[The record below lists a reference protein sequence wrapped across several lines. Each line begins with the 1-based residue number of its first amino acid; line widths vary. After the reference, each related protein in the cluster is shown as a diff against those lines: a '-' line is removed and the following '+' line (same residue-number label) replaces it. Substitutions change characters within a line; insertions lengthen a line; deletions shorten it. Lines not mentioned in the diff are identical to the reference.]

1 MSKSPSSLLQL
12 LGKTERNRSQ
22 LLEHYDSVLEIAK
35 GSLQQLMSTD
45 RTLHI
50 SEARALHEQAR
61 AISVVTARQFREQ
74 RLTTAIRRAL
84 EPGSGIRGLVD
95 APTYNDLFRPDWANH
110 CPTDAIEATTSP
122 VAYLADLYREA
133 QKIEQSGRTED
144 GQQNRILLSDRRPDL
159 AGLWLDHSALE
170 RVEPTLVL
178 VNEILETSARHYLE
192 SFGDERSLDDVLL
205 DVRYPTTLPYER
217 YQQQINY
224 TLQRKE
230 RLPGDVI
237 RCTDPAYPYFKEPG
251 VHSLL
256 SDIALVQDTGFG
268 PVQQGILLEAPYF
281 PEFDPEQEPEQP
293 LALARINPRTRLLET
308 SGTDP
313 EHFFKTNFGEG
324 DVLRLLDTQTF
335 CLHTGLKTEELES
348 LLSVGAYAPYS
359 SVNFIS
365 SDEVPVDGAVF
376 GSVYVNAGISPAMA
390 IETTGDAETG
400 PSHRIV
406 NWSHDRFDRLNR
418 MIRLARWLKL
428 PFDQVDR
435 LLVASIGAERKTS
448 NYLITT
454 DTLRALGLFQS
465 LRTRYKVSADD
476 FAALLQGLAV
486 HGRGKQPTQVDQI
499 FNSQALFPIPLILD
513 GQAFSITPGN
523 DAERRKIDHLCAALG
538 MTFEMYR
545 FTAKVI
551 EQAYAGEPL
560 RWNAAVVSAFYR
572 LVRLPHYLG
581 LTTIEALALLE
592 LLDNGGSQL
601 VSKLAG
607 PTHIASYQTSGNT
620 DTLSVIHALVEASVW
635 LAEHKWTVGQVCRI
649 VLPALTKP
657 VASEAELNLLKQ
669 MHSRLAAAL
678 ISDSSFAEIG
688 APQTRVVVDV
698 DDQGIEKISSVA
710 IDWFD
715 ELKEFIEAGDTIPA
729 ARGLVKYLKGET
741 EENYEAALSG
751 TVAQVL
757 ERFDLPIEGLHAQ
770 LCNMIMR
777 ARGAQEALLM
787 EGLAGYLDS
796 SVELVKVLLFWAE
809 GNRYQLL
816 MEVLRIYGQ
825 AGNTSGPLQLAIGD
839 EVLLVLDNLV
849 KRAAV
854 TTHLDLSPAFV
865 DQCVLQPQWFG
876 LDDVGLSLQTLY
888 FFTQYAST
896 VRLSA
901 QPEER
906 LLDYLQLINTLW
918 DKALEG
924 DKRLIRDSAA
934 NKLAGFLDWG
944 VRQVL
949 AVASYLNPEDGV
961 IFTLAE
967 LDLLVHTCRLAR
979 QTDLD
984 AEALLAL
991 GKLTPISD
999 VADFRYAAELAL
1011 ASLTESVQGTP
1022 AGEVGQSHSSV
1033 ITVTPDYLVANKPG
1047 ESATYHITLRDFM
1060 DEPFEDVTITWSTN
1074 KLGELEQ
1081 LSTVTD
1087 ENGES
1092 SVTLG
1097 SGDTMGIVH
1106 VVAEYGLGDKVLAPV
1121 VTIGCDDAS
1130 LHFSAPTYDRLE
1142 ALSNKLEAINFSV
1155 TLVDDFTNL
1164 GIDRLVDWGTTW
1176 GEFQRYQTMTNHEGI
1191 SHSSLRSGPLGEAT
1205 VVARYEN
1212 GAQWTFPVVE
1222 FISTPYFQYVRFD
1235 STVVENIEVS
1245 LSCRLVELNG
1255 DPVATG
1261 TVVTWAADADGLL
1274 ELTSTTDDNGIA
1286 RSLFKSAVTGTVT
1299 VTVSA
1304 TAPIQ
1309 SKSSAVTTIYP
1320 RARIVKHEPLS
1331 SQYLVGSPNGIEFN
1345 VWLQVGEE
1353 QGRGISIEWK
1363 NNDGLWLTALS
1374 DRNGMAS
1381 FTSKFPAGTHVVS
1394 ARVAGQEEVVE
1405 FSIFAYPPF
1414 NFVTELSGPYG
1425 VERNLLSRG
1434 SGYSLNV
1441 KAVDASGAPVEGVK
1455 FSLKNSGIDLSILN
1469 VVIPD
1474 AEKIIESSNDG
1485 HDFEINVRAMSEPL
1499 RDILKLKIEGMGVAS
1514 EYEYKVGLVIIKS
1527 SVRLMLTLSS
1537 LVIFYTSLSGNSN
1550 PKVGTS
1556 FTLTASCPEQPWSD
1570 SGEMRTI
1577 VTDGRQV
1584 LAATYRSFRPGE
1596 GGGGQSWECIV
1607 DEAVSTDGYVV
1618 VKSARFMTPPFYS

>member
-1 MSKSPSSLLQL
+1 MNKPPSALLPL
-12 LGKTERNRSQ
+12 LSKTERGRTQ

-35 GSLQQLMSTD
+35 GSLQQLMDTG
-45 RTLHI
+45 RNLHI

-61 AISVVTARQFREQ
+61 AISVVTVRQFREQ
-74 RLTTAIRRAL
+74 RLTTAVRRAF
-84 EPGSGIRGLVD
+84 EPGTGIRGLVD
-95 APTYNDLFRPDWANH
+95 TPTYNDLFRPDWANH

-122 VAYLADLYREA
+122 VAYLADLYREV
-133 QKIEQSGRTED
+133 QKIEQSGRLNEGHD
-144 GQQNRILLSDRRPDL
+144 NRILLAERRPDL
-159 AGLWLDHSALE
+159 ADLWLDHSALE

-178 VNEILETSARHYLE
+178 VNEILETSAYHYLE

-230 RLPGDVI
+230 RLPGDMI
-237 RCTDPAYPYFKEPG
+237 RCADRAYPYFKEPG

-281 PEFDPEQEPEQP
+281 PEFDPDQEPEQS

-308 SGTDP
+308 SSIDP
-313 EHFFKTNFGEG
+313 EHFFKVNFGEG
-324 DVLRLLDTQTF
+324 DVFRLLDTQTF

-359 SVNFIS
+359 SINFLCT
-365 SDEVPVDGAVF
+365 DETPVDGAVF
-376 GSVYVNAGISPAMA
+376 GSVYVNAGISPALA
-390 IETTGDAETG
+390 IETTGDAARG
-400 PSHRIV
+400 PSHQIV

-435 LLVASIGAERKTS
+435 LLVASIGAERHTPD
-448 NYLITT
+448 YRITT

-465 LRTRYKVSADD
+465 LRTRYKVSALD

-486 HGRGKQPTQVDQI
+486 HGRGKQPTQFDQI

-513 GQAFSITPGN
+513 GEVFSITPED
-523 DAERRKIDHLCAALG
+523 DAQRRKIDHLCAALG

-560 RWNAAVVSAFYR
+560 RWNPGVVSAFYR
-572 LVRLPHYLG
+572 LVQLPHYLG

-592 LLDNGGSQL
+592 LLDNGGSHL

-607 PTHIASYQTSGNT
+607 PTQIASYQTSGNT
-620 DTLSVIHALVEASVW
+620 DTLSVIHALVEASAW

-688 APQTRVVVDV
+688 APQTRVVVNINEE
-698 DDQGIEKISSVA
+698 GREEFSSVV

-715 ELKEFIEAGDTIPA
+715 ELKEFIEAGEATPA

-751 TVAQVL
+751 TVAEVL
-757 ERFDLPIEGLHAQ
+757 ERFDLPIESLHAQ
-770 LCNMIMR
+770 FCNMIMR

-816 MEVLRIYGQ
+816 MEVLRVYGQ

-839 EVLLVLDNLV
+839 EVLLVLDSLG

-854 TTHLDLSPAFV
+854 TTHLDLSPASI
-865 DQCVLQPQWFG
+865 DQCVQHPQWFG

-888 FFTQYAST
+888 FFSQYAST

-918 DKALEG
+918 DKAQEG

-934 NKLAGFLDWG
+934 NRLAGFLDWG

-949 AVASYLNPEDGV
+949 AVAFHLNPEDGV

-967 LDLLVHTCRLAR
+967 LDLLVRTCRLAR
-979 QTDLD
+979 HIDLD

-991 GKLTPISD
+991 GALTPTSD

-1011 ASLTESVQGTP
+1011 ASLTEPVPGTP

-1047 ESATYHITLRDFM
+1047 ESATYRITLLDFM
-1060 DEPFEDVTITWSTN
+1060 DEPFESVTITWSTN
-1074 KLGELEQ
+1074 LGVLGKR
-1081 LSTVTD
+1081 STVTD
-1087 ENGES
+1087 EYGES
-1092 SVTLG
+1092 SVTLE
-1097 SGDTMGIVH
+1097 SGDAMGIAH

-1121 VTIGCDDAS
+1121 VTIGCDEAS
-1130 LHFSAPTYDRLE
+1130 LHFSAPTHDRSE

-1205 VVARYEN
+1205 VVARYGN
-1212 GAQWTFPVVE
+1212 GTQWVFPIVK

-1235 STVVENIEVS
+1235 NTVVENIEVG

-1255 DPVATG
+1255 DPVAAG
-1261 TVVTWAADADGLL
+1261 TTVTWAADAEGLL
-1274 ELTSTTDDNGIA
+1274 ELTSTTDDDGVA
-1286 RSLFKSAVTGTVT
+1286 RLRFKSVHTGTVT

-1304 TAPIQ
+1304 TAPVQ

-1320 RARIVKHEPLS
+1320 QARIIRHEPLN
-1331 SQYLVGSPNGIEFN
+1331 SQYMVGSPNGIEFY

-1353 QGRGISIEWK
+1353 EGRGISIEWK
-1363 NNDGLWLTALS
+1363 SNDGPWLPALS

-1381 FTSKFPAGTHVVS
+1381 FTSKFSAGSQTVT
-1394 ARVAGQEEVVE
+1394 ARVAGQEDVVE
-1405 FSIFAYPPF
+1405 FSVFAYPPF
-1414 NFVTELSGPYG
+1414 NFVAELSGPYG
-1425 VERNLLSRG
+1425 IERNLLSRG
-1434 SGYSLNV
+1434 SVYSLNV
-1441 KAVDASGAPVEGVK
+1441 KAVDESGRPVEGLE
-1455 FSLKNSGIDLSILN
+1455 FSLRNSGTDLSILN

-1474 AEKIIESSNDG
+1474 AGKNIESSRAG
-1485 HDFEINVRAMSEPL
+1485 HAFEINVKTMTEPL

-1514 EYEYKVGLVIIKS
+1514 EHEYKVGLVIINS
-1527 SVRLMLTLSS
+1527 NAQLMTSMNS
-1537 LVIFYTSLSGNSN
+1537 LVIFYTSVSGNSN
-1550 PKVGTS
+1550 PNVGTS
-1556 FTLTASCPEQPWSD
+1556 LTLTANCPEQPWSD
-1570 SGEMRTI
+1570 SSEMRTI
-1577 VTDGRQV
+1577 FTNGRQLLV
-1584 LAATYRSFRPGE
+1584 ASYRSFSPGE
-1596 GGGGQSWECIV
+1596 SGGGQSWECIV
-1607 DEAVSTDGYVV
+1607 DEAVSADGYVV
-1618 VKSARFMTPPFYS
+1618 VKAAHFMTPPYYT